1 MFWSEVREKG
11 ITEKFSALE
20 QLDDI
25 ENVDQILN
33 SEEIKIINTV
43 FNDIDN
49 FKQIIDS
56 LEYALNNRI
65 LVESDFKILYAS
77 IVKMVK
83 SRAEKKGAEERKEK
97 RSLAKTFFELPELIS
112 KKFFTS
118 SNNF

>member
-1 MFWSEVREKG
+1 MRERA
-11 ITEKFSALE
+11 ITGKFSALE

-43 FNDIDN
+43 FNDLEN

-56 LEYALNNRI
+56 LEYALDNRI
-65 LVESDFKILYAS
+65 LVESDFKTLYNS
-77 IVKMVK
+77 IIKIVKLR
-83 SRAEKKGAEERKEK
+83 SEKKVIDEQKEK

-112 KKFFTS
+112 KKLFTS
-118 SNNF
+118 TNSL